1 MLKGLDLGAAEA
13 QIAEILDQLYAAYR
27 ARDAELLE
35 INPLALLADGRV
47 VALDCKFVLDDA
59 ALYRQPEIANAGSR
73 GAMTDLEKRGAEAG
87 LKLIQLDGNVGV
99 LANGAGLT
107 MTTMDVIRH
116 YGGRPA
122 NFLEIGGEAYTKSEI
137 ALDLV
142 LSNPGVKSLVINFCG
157 AFARTDVMA
166 DGVVKAWHK
175 LKPKVPVFF
184 SIHGTGE
191 DEAVKLVRERAR
203 HRALRFHGRRHPGGG
218 KGGAMIVR
226 KKDRVVVLGITGKQ
240 GTFWTEKMIAYGTNV
255 VGGVNPKRAG
265 ETHVGV
271 PIFATTGE
279 AAQKV
284 GADVAV
290 MFIPPPMAKD
300 AAVSAAEAGVKLLV
314 VLTEHIPAQD
324 VMAIHAAAA
333 KHGTRIVGPN
343 TAGLVTPGECFVG
356 IMPAFVP
363 SVFKPGR
370 VGVIS
375 RSGSLGTL
383 VCLNL
388 TRAGLGQSAFIGIG
402 GDPMLGTTTRDA
414 LEALDKDAGT
424 DAIVIVGEIGG
435 GMEEAAAEYAR
446 NVQQADG
453 RLHRRRRRAAGQ
465 EDGPRR
471 RHRHRQR
478 RQLRGKT
485 QGAGSGRR
493 RGRRHAVANRPGS
506 CRRPQQ
512 EQQGRRV
519 TAQNSQGRAATPRPR
534 QPIYLPGRRHVG
546 DRRRDRLCRR
556 ALCRPLGADPEH
568 GDRAG
573 RRHRAQS
580 GRRAAGDA
588 ARHGLLRAHGVALG
602 GGAVGPARRPRR
614 HRGARARDRGA

>member
-1 MLKGLDLGAAEA
+1 
-13 QIAEILDQLYAAYR
+13 
-27 ARDAELLE
+27 
-35 INPLALLADGRV
+35 
-47 VALDCKFVLDDA
+47 
-59 ALYRQPEIANAGSR
+59 
-73 GAMTDLEKRGAEAG
+73 
-87 LKLIQLDGNVGV
+87 
-99 LANGAGLT
+99 
-107 MTTMDVIRH
+107 
-116 YGGRPA
+116 
-122 NFLEIGGEAYTKSEI
+122 
-137 ALDLV
+137 
-142 LSNPGVKSLVINFCG
+142 
-157 AFARTDVMA
+157 
-166 DGVVKAWHK
+166 
-175 LKPKVPVFF
+175 
-184 SIHGTGE
+184 
-191 DEAVKLVRERAR
+191 
-203 HRALRFHGRRHPGGG
+203 
-218 KGGAMIVR
+218 MIVR

-446 NVQQADG
+446 DVRKPMVAFIAG
-453 RLHRRRRRAAGQ
+453 AAAPPGKKMGHAGAIVTGSAGSYSGKRKALEAAGVTVVDTPAQ
-465 EDGPRR
+465 IAP
-471 RHRHRQR
+471 
-478 RQLRGKT
+478 
-485 QGAGSGRR
+485 
-493 RGRRHAVANRPGS
+493 AVAAGLS
-506 CRRPQQ
+506 K
-512 EQQGRRV
+512 
-519 TAQNSQGRAATPRPR
+519 NSK
-534 QPIYLPGRRHVG
+534 
-546 DRRRDRLCRR
+546 D
-556 ALCRPLGADPEH
+556 
-568 GDRAG
+568 
-573 RRHRAQS
+573 
-580 GRRAAGDA
+580 
-588 ARHGLLRAHGVALG
+588 VA
-602 GGAVGPARRPRR
+602 
-614 HRGARARDRGA
+614 